1 MAIDE
6 TTTDRTAK
14 PKRKR
19 SRPETLRQKMLRQID
34 RRTVSVCYV
43 ECVECGFIQNAEPG
57 EDRESFALALARSGW
72 QFNAELGA
80 FVCCKQGDVA
90 RVADY
95 L

>member
-1 MAIDE
+1 MAINE
-6 TTTDRTAK
+6 TTTDRTGK
-14 PKRKR
+14 RKRKR

-43 ECVECGFIQNAEPG
+43 ACVECGFIQNAE
-57 EDRESFALALARSGW
+57 
-72 QFNAELGA
+72 LGA
-80 FVCCKQGDVA
+80 FVCCKLGEVA